1 MFKVLNLFF
10 LFLISL
16 LLLFLFLLYHFIIIK
31 NHLVVFLLFIQINYT
46 LFRYYQMLL
55 ILMDPFNLI
64 FIELIIYMILYMIVN
79 IMILLL
85 ILELGLMYRIRLFLY
100 LGMMFSNFLRLECC
114 CF

>member
-1 MFKVLNLFF
+1 
-10 LFLISL
+10 
-16 LLLFLFLLYHFIIIK
+16 
-31 NHLVVFLLFIQINYT
+31 VFLLFIQINYT

-85 ILELGLMYRIRLFLY
+85 ILELGLMYMIVLFLY
-100 LGMMFSNFLRLECC
+100 LGMMFSNVLRLEYCC
-114 CF
+114 YSLFKIELVLLVLYLKHFVSFLEIAYIYSYIF